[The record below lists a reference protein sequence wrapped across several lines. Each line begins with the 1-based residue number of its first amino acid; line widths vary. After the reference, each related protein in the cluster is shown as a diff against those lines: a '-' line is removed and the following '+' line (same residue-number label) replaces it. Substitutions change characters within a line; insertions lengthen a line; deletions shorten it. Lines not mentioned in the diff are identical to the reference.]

1 MNSITTFRWLVL
13 CCTILVS
20 TQSFS
25 QGFCEDFS
33 NPSSTTPVG
42 NACTGVYQPGMLD
55 NWGAQNIDA
64 LQYSNVNSQGGAS
77 DYYLFLDDGSCGNGG
92 TVAFNDV
99 DYSGNWLTMVPQEE
113 GCFCFDLRVFFVQ
126 TGTITGYN
134 SLRIY
139 NGPDP
144 GSSTVSAVF
153 TLTTPI
159 DVSQGWVRIC
169 APIALSSG
177 GVLPSNADG
186 QWTVNTGNAADW
198 DALMLNVGS
207 LAFGVDVASGDERWG
222 IDNICIS
229 EVCDATVGGEP
240 EPTPDGA
247 FCCDESDN
255 LVDNGNFEYGNTG
268 FNSSYTQNA
277 ATLPGQYNVTNSA
290 AAFGTAVTDHSFC
303 EDPVAYPNND
313 QFLLVNGRT
322 TQPAGTSSL
331 IWGQRLQLDPEKEYR
346 FCANFKNLPQCTFDI
361 LPELIIETNTG
372 YSQTVT
378 INTDPSDPCDWQME
392 SFCFQGDRR
401 TAIRIR
407 LSEDGLGDGNDLAI
421 DDISVQ
427 ELVDPNLSITVQHQG
442 NPQQVT
448 GSINTISTSDDVL
461 PYDPDLCR
469 EPWYWYVITLD
480 SASGGS
486 FVIDFSEPY
495 GWGNN
500 TGYSLFNPTT
510 SGATPWDLT
519 TNFIPFPF
527 QQNTLYLVGMTTPSC
542 CEDCTDDGF
551 TYQVIYNNQAPLG
564 IEEGLTQAQKD
575 WIRSWLGTYGSVLGG
590 KAAIPSEDN
599 ADTMRAGNT
608 VSSSEV
614 TLYPNPAKETLHI
627 TSKNG
632 AIIQAA
638 SIMDVNGKRVQQL
651 TAPFTEANIEHLTSG
666 LYFITLEIG
675 ETTITKKFIK
685 Q

>member
-1 MNSITTFRWLVL
+1 MNSITIFRWLVL
-13 CCTILVS
+13 CCTTLV
-20 TQSFS
+20 TTATFS
-25 QGFCEDFS
+25 QSFCEDFS
-33 NPSSTTPVG
+33 NPSSTAPVG

-64 LQYSNVNSQGGAS
+64 LQYTDVNSQGGS
-77 DYYLFLDDGSCGNGG
+77 GDFYLFLDDGSCGNGG

-113 GCFCFDLRVFFVQ
+113 GCFCFDLRVFFIA

-177 GVLPSNADG
+177 GVLPGNADG

-198 DALMLNVGS
+198 DTLVQNVGS
-207 LAFGVDVASGDERWG
+207 LAFGVDVAGGDERWG

-229 EVCDATVGGEP
+229 EKCDATVGGEP

-247 FCCDESDN
+247 FCCDESEN
-255 LVDNGNFEYGNTG
+255 LVNNGNFEFGNTG
-268 FNSSYTQNA
+268 FASSYTQNA
-277 ATLPGQYNVTNSA
+277 ATLPGQYDVTNSA
-290 AAFGTAVTDHSFC
+290 AAFGTTVTDHSFC
-303 EDPVAYPNND
+303 ADPVAYPNND

-322 TQPAGTSSL
+322 TQAAGSSSV
-331 IWGQRLQLDPEKEYR
+331 IWRQSVTLDPEKEYR

-361 LPELIIETNTG
+361 LPQLTIETSSG
-372 YSQTVT
+372 YTQTLTV
-378 INTDPSDPCDWQME
+378 NTDPSDPCDWQME
-392 SFCFQGDRR
+392 SFCFRGDQR

-407 LSEDGLGDGNDLAI
+407 LAEDGLGDGNDLAI

-448 GSINTISTSDDVL
+448 GSLNTISTADDVL
-461 PYDPDLCR
+461 PYNPDICQ

-486 FVIDFSEPY
+486 FVIDFSEPF

-500 TGYSLFNPTT
+500 TGYSLFNPST
-510 SGATPWDLT
+510 SGTTPWNLT
-519 TNFIPFPF
+519 TNFLPFPF

-551 TYQVIYNNQAPLG
+551 TYQVIYNNQAPMG
-564 IEEGLTQAQKD
+564 VEEGLTQAQKD
-575 WIRSWLGTYGSVLGG
+575 WIRSWLGTYGSVFGD
-590 KAAIPSEDN
+590 KASLPSEN
-599 ADTMRAGNT
+599 SENVLEMRTSA
-608 VSSSEV
+608 VASEV
-614 TLYPNPAKETLHI
+614 MVYPNPAKEVLHI
-627 TSKNG
+627 TNNNASS
-632 AIIQAA
+632 IQAA
-638 SIMDVNGKRVQQL
+638 TIVDVNGKQVQQL
-651 TAPFTEANIEHLTSG
+651 SAPYSEANIEHLTSG
-666 LYFITLEIG
+666 LYFIHLKMNDSI
-675 ETTITKKFIK
+675 ISKKFIK
-685 Q
+685 E